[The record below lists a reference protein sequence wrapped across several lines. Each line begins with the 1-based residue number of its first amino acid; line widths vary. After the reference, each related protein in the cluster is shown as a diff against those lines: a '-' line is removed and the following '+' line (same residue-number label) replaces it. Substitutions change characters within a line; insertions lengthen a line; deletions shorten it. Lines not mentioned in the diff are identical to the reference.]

1 MIVVHHGLPMRHENV
16 CLDLGTKSFFPR
28 SWIPCSIVC
37 RNYSCPQCFNC
48 PWPLEEVE
56 EFVYNTTHLSFTED
70 ELIKQ
75 CSVVDM
81 LVKYSTFYCL
91 CFIAYYGGRRGRG
104 QLHPTPLP
112 PHTIPEFNCL
122 CSFHYCHVFSFF

>member
-1 MIVVHHGLPMRHENV
+1 MMVVHHGLPMRQENV
-16 CLDLGTKSFFPR
+16 CLDLGTKWFFPC

-56 EFVYNTTHLSFTED
+56 EFVYNTTRLLFTED

-81 LVKYSTFYCL
+81 LVKYSTFL
-91 CFIAYYGGRRGRG
+91 LLMFHSLLRGEEEEGATTPHPPSSTHNPRV
-104 QLHPTPLP
+104 QLL
-112 PHTIPEFNCL
+112 
-122 CSFHYCHVFSFF
+122 V